1 MEPVKLRFGGPHPR
15 VGSISNKE
23 KGGDAMEPPKRQ
35 RVEEN
40 VEEGKQTLKTLPKR
54 AIKNTFKQFDVL
66 KQKYISTSETLH

>member
-40 VEEGKQTLKTLPKR
+40 VEEGKQTMPKR
-54 AIKNTFKQFDVL
+54 ANKNIFKRFDVL

>member
-40 VEEGKQTLKTLPKR
+40 VEEGKQTMPKR
-54 AIKNTFKQFDVL
+54 ANTNIFKRFDVL

>member
-40 VEEGKQTLKTLPKR
+40 VEEGKQTMPKR
-54 AIKNTFKQFDVL
+54 AIKNIFKQFDVL